1 MSNRAIIKKIKKMLR
16 LDTATF
22 PEIGT
27 ARLCLR
33 QLSPDDAPAIFALR
47 TDPEVNQYLERPLL
61 RRLEEAQDVIQSL
74 NQGVANNSWI
84 FWAIALKDNNQLIGT
99 ICIWNISRINSS
111 ADIGYELL
119 PGYQGKGIMQ
129 EALSQVLDFG
139 FQKMQLNK
147 LQAFTHKNNNKSLQL
162 LQKNGFSRDE
172 QVEEQEHAGEK
183 GLVVYSRERLR
194 R

>member
-1 MSNRAIIKKIKKMLR
+1 MPIRVIINKLRKMLR
-16 LDTATF
+16 IDSKSF
-22 PEIGT
+22 PEIST